1 MLHGEEAA
9 QRFDAAYRRGGADLG
24 EPGDQRYWEVMDL
37 VGYLP
42 DPAKVAQPWRDV
54 GGEVGDDLA
63 RARLERR
70 LATVLAG

>member
-9 QRFDAAYRRGGADLG
+9 HAFGAACRRRGADLG
-24 EPGDQRYWEVMDL
+24 EPGDQRYREVMDL

-42 DPAKVAQPWRDV
+42 DPAKVAQLWRDV
-54 GGEVGDDLA
+54 GVEVSDHLA